1 MGGPDN
7 RLRLR
12 IGEEMAKMA
21 SLHAEQEDIQFCE
34 LCGDEVTVC
43 DMLEECPGRWR
54 RAAERLH

>member
-1 MGGPDN
+1 
-7 RLRLR
+7 
-12 IGEEMAKMA
+12 MAKMA

-43 DMLEECPGRWR
+43 DMLQECPGRWR